1 MNLAYG
7 LILIIIISIIFH
19 YFVDFISKKLNID
32 GILLRFV
39 ILIIVMFSKMFFKY

>member
-19 YFVDFISKKLNID
+19 YFIDFISGKLNIY
-32 GILLRFV
+32 GILLRLI
-39 ILIIVMFSKMFFKY
+39 ILIIAMISKMYFKY